1 MDRVSVYD
9 GKARFSELVERAESG
24 RSTVITKR
32 GRVVAKIVPAQAP
45 RWDRAAVLDE
55 AEAFRKRARIKG
67 RIAIRELIE
76 QGRR

>member
-9 GKARFSELVERAESG
+9 GKARFSQLVERAESG

-55 AEAFRKRARIKG
+55 AEAFRKRVQIKG
-67 RIAIRELIE
+67 RIDLRRLIE